1 MEQRNNKPLFSLI
14 IILML
19 LCGSCD
25 SVGDT
30 LNTKELV
37 SSTGEKVY
45 INALNW
51 GVTDDNQYTVITKDI
66 NRLKTRSD
74 TLNTMKGLSPFVYRF
89 HRDTLTIFYLKWKE
103 VKFSESLRSIK
114 LVYYPLENKEYMRLL
129 HKAGKGED
137 GYSLV
142 P

>member
-1 MEQRNNKPLFSLI
+1 MEQRNNKTLFSLI
-14 IILML
+14 TILML
-19 LCGSCD
+19 LFGSCD
-25 SVGDT
+25 GVDDT
-30 LNTKELV
+30 LHTKELV

-45 INALNW
+45 INTLNW
-51 GVTDDNQYTVITKDI
+51 GVTDDNQYTVIAKDK

-89 HRDTLTIFYLKWKE
+89 HRDTLSFFYLKWKE
-103 VKFSESLRSIK
+103 VKVSDSLQSIK
-114 LVYYPLENKEYMRLL
+114 LAYYPLDNKEYMRLL
-129 HKAGKGED
+129 NKAGKKED

>member
-1 MEQRNNKPLFSLI
+1 MILFDG
-14 IILML
+14 
-19 LCGSCD
+19 CN
-25 SVGDT
+25 VVEDT

-45 INALNW
+45 INTLNW
-51 GVTDDNQYTVITKDI
+51 GVTDDNQYTVIAKDK

-74 TLNTMKGLSPFVYRF
+74 TLNTMKGLSLFVYRF
-89 HRDTLTIFYLKWKE
+89 HRDTLSFFYLKWKE
-103 VKFSESLRSIK
+103 VKVSDSLQSIK
-114 LVYYPLENKEYMRLL
+114 LAYYPLDNKEYMRLL
-129 HKAGKGED
+129 NKAGKKED